1 MLRSILDGLDV
12 RKTWNSTACRPQL
25 AQALA
30 HNNIPETSLIFLI
43 LFFQK
48 LLFIMKG
55 SDDII
60 AFKFLDG
67 LKVKWQDMRLTNNT
81 GIKVIVTDCESTT
94 SGLPSPRSLQLLFR
108 SFPKLQR
115 IESEFHPFLTT
126 VRSDLIEKSTTLKSL
141 RERKDSNKLDKNH
154 ANVQLFMIQQYSQRL
169 EQFDFLCK
177 QSLLKLSQR
186 FLCGEELEAKVEKHI
201 SILTKMKR
209 RMKMILD
216 VSEKY
221 VTLEMAEAVDQMK
234 EFCDELTRIQT
245 KSALSSSLN
254 NVLEEKEV
262 FALSWRSRSLSDSL
276 SADSERQVPKR
287 NTIKSI
293 TEHLQI
299 MTKTFAYKWRMD
311 FISLC
316 KC

>member
-1 MLRSILDGLDV
+1 
-12 RKTWNSTACRPQL
+12 
-25 AQALA
+25 
-30 HNNIPETSLIFLI
+30 
-43 LFFQK
+43 
-48 LLFIMKG
+48 MKG

-254 NVLEEKEV
+254 NVLEEKDV

-299 MTKTFAYKWRMD
+299 MTKTFAYK
-311 FISLC
+311 
-316 KC
+316 

>member
-1 MLRSILDGLDV
+1 
-12 RKTWNSTACRPQL
+12 
-25 AQALA
+25 
-30 HNNIPETSLIFLI
+30 
-43 LFFQK
+43 
-48 LLFIMKG
+48 MKG
-55 SDDII
+55 SDDN

-81 GIKVIVTDCESTT
+81 GIKVIVTDCESST

-115 IESEFHPFLTT
+115 IESEFHPFLIT
-126 VRSDLIEKSTTLKSL
+126 VRNDLIEKSATLKTL
-141 RERKDSNKLDKNH
+141 REHRDSNKLDKNH

-186 FLCGEELEAKVEKHI
+186 FLRGEELEAKVEKHI
-201 SILTKMKR
+201 SILNKMKR

-221 VTLEMAEAVDQMK
+221 VTLEVAEAVDQMK
-234 EFCDELTRIQT
+234 EFCEELTRIQT
-245 KSALSSSLN
+245 KSTLSSSLH
-254 NVLEEKEV
+254 NVLEEKKDYTD
-262 FALSWRSRSLSDSL
+262 FTLSWRSRSLSDS
-276 SADSERQVPKR
+276 SCADSGRQVPKR
-287 NTIKSI
+287 NTFKSI

-299 MTKTFAYKWRMD
+299 MTKTFAYR
-311 FISLC
+311 
-316 KC
+316 

>member
-1 MLRSILDGLDV
+1 M
-12 RKTWNSTACRPQL
+12 
-25 AQALA
+25 
-30 HNNIPETSLIFLI
+30 
-43 LFFQK
+43 
-48 LLFIMKG
+48 
-55 SDDII
+55 
-60 AFKFLDG
+60 
-67 LKVKWQDMRLTNNT
+67 
-81 GIKVIVTDCESTT
+81 
-94 SGLPSPRSLQLLFR
+94 QLLFR

-186 FLCGEELEAKVEKHI
+186 FLCGEELEAKVEKHV

-299 MTKTFAYKWRMD
+299 MTKTFAYK
-311 FISLC
+311 
-316 KC
+316 